1 MPATVLVG
9 LQWGDEGKGKAID
22 VLAEPG
28 AYVVRYQGGDNAGH
42 TVILGE
48 EVFKLHLVPSGVLHP
63 DVTPVIGHGVVLNP
77 RVLLDEIA
85 MLDSR
90 GIRTDRLRVSNRAH
104 VIMPYHLAL
113 DGAMEDRL
121 AEGEIGTTRRGIGP
135 AYADRALR
143 IGLRVEDLLDPPGL
157 RTRLERI
164 VPQKE
169 ALLASL
175 GGGASVGLDVD
186 ALHREAVG
194 WGHAL
199 GGLVTDTTRLI
210 QDALADG
217 AQVLLEGAQGTLL
230 DLDHGTYPYVT
241 SSSPTAAGA
250 CVGSGV
256 APTQVDNVIGVM
268 KAYVTRVGSGPFP
281 TELADGIGAQ
291 LRERGQEYGTTTGRQ
306 RRCGWFDAVSL
317 HHAVSINGVSSIM
330 LNKLDVLTGLDE
342 VLVATAY
349 EVDGSEVTSWPLPL
363 EAMSRARPVYQRFP
377 GWTEELGDA
386 RTADDLCS
394 PAAEYVDALEQ
405 LAGVPIS
412 ILSVGPERTQ
422 TMSRGT
428 DGRSRTALTSALAG

>member
-1 MPATVLVG
+1 M
-9 LQWGDEGKGKAID
+9 
-22 VLAEPG
+22 
-28 AYVVRYQGGDNAGH
+28 R
-42 TVILGE
+42 
-48 EVFKLHLVPSGVLHP
+48 
-63 DVTPVIGHGVVLNP
+63 
-77 RVLLDEIA
+77 
-85 MLDSR
+85 
-90 GIRTDRLRVSNRAH
+90 
-104 VIMPYHLAL
+104 
-113 DGAMEDRL
+113 
-121 AEGEIGTTRRGIGP
+121 
-135 AYADRALR
+135 
-143 IGLRVEDLLDPPGL
+143 
-157 RTRLERI
+157 
-164 VPQKE
+164 
-169 ALLASL
+169 
-175 GGGASVGLDVD
+175 
-186 ALHREAVG
+186 
-194 WGHAL
+194 
-199 GGLVTDTTRLI
+199 LVTDTTRLI

-241 SSSPTAAGA
+241 SSNPTAAGA
-250 CVGSGV
+250 CVGGGL
-256 APTQVDNVIGVM
+256 APTQVDEVIGVM

-281 TELADGIGAQ
+281 TELADGIGAR

-317 HHAVSINGVSSIM
+317 HHAVAINGVSSIM

-349 EVDGSEVTSWPLPL
+349 EVDGREVTSWPLPL
-363 EAMSRARPVYQRFP
+363 EDMSRARPVYQRFP

-428 DGRSRTALTSALAG
+428 DGRSPAALTSAVAG

>member
-1 MPATVLVG
+1 MPATVVVG

-22 VLAEPG
+22 VLARPG
-28 AYVVRYQGGDNAGH
+28 AFVVRYQGGDNAGH
-42 TVILGE
+42 TVILGD

-63 DVTPVIGHGVVLNP
+63 DVTPVICHGVVLNP
-77 RVLLDEIA
+77 RVLLDEMA
-85 MLDSR
+85 MLESR
-90 GIRTDRLRVSNRAH
+90 GIRTDRLRVSSRAH

-143 IGLRVEDLLDPPGL
+143 IGLRVEDLLDPSGL

-175 GGGASVGLDVD
+175 GGRGRGGLNVE
-186 ALHREAVG
+186 ALHREAIA

-199 GGLVTDTTRLI
+199 AGRVTDTTRLI
-210 QDALADG
+210 QNALADG

-250 CVGSGV
+250 CVGSGL
-256 APTQVDNVIGVM
+256 APTQIDEVVGVM

-281 TELADGIGAQ
+281 TELSDGTGAR
-291 LRERGQEYGTTTGRQ
+291 LRDRGKEYGTTTGRQ

-317 HHAVSINGVSSIM
+317 RHAVAINGVSSIM

-349 EVDGSEVTSWPLPL
+349 EVDGREVTSWPLPL
-363 EAMSRARPVYQRFP
+363 ETMSRARPVYRRFR
-377 GWTEELGDA
+377 GWSEELGDA
-386 RTADDLCS
+386 RTTADLCA
-394 PAAEYVDALEQ
+394 PAAAYVDALEQ

-422 TMSRGT
+422 TMVRRT
-428 DGRSRTALTSALAG
+428 AGRPPVALTSGVAG